1 MVFLFPFPSD
11 TITAKLEL
19 TTFECTLRR
28 TGTSPGYPTVAGKEG
43 DMVRL
48 DDKLLLD
55 ACEIS
60 NGANVPYLKKMI
72 SAYEDAVNLHN
83 RNCPRHEVYHRQS
96 ELRLRQYVRNCK
108 EADIRIK
115 TFDAIDLASKA
126 TIKSIELTHEYKRL
140 EKQLAEWESRTDFSR

>member
-1 MVFLFPFPSD
+1 LNAPSD
-11 TITAKLEL
+11 EPA
-19 TTFECTLRR
+19 
-28 TGTSPGYPTVAGKEG
+28 PAGVSNRGRKEG

-72 SAYEDAVNLHN
+72 SAYEDAVDLHN

-96 ELRLRQYVRNCK
+96 ESRLRQYVRNCK

-115 TFDAIDLASKA
+115 TFDAIDLAWKA

-140 EKQLAEWESRTDFSR
+140 EKQLAEWESRTDFSRKELRYSQLEKREELFERA

>member
-1 MVFLFPFPSD
+1 
-11 TITAKLEL
+11 
-19 TTFECTLRR
+19 
-28 TGTSPGYPTVAGKEG
+28 
-43 DMVRL
+43 MVRL

-72 SAYEDAVNLHN
+72 SAYEDAVDLHN

-96 ELRLRQYVRNCK
+96 ESRLRQYVRNCK

-115 TFDAIDLASKA
+115 TFDAIDLAWKA
-126 TIKSIELTHEYKRL
+126 TVKSIELTHEYKRL